1 MAKIISVELMSV
13 PDVIHVG
20 DELSEIKVTT
30 KIQFHKMDIQLG
42 MEYCLNLFV
51 YDVHGKTDT
60 PIIIPNWDESKLI
73 PISSDRRD
81 DFMGREVVKL
91 VAGVPEIVLETP
103 IALKLGKLSKKN
115 GSYFSR
121 KLEVFATIAPAVG
134 RASKWSGPF
143 EATLVY

>member
-1 MAKIISVELMSV
+1 MAKIISVELLSV
-13 PDVIHVG
+13 PDVIYVG
-20 DELSEIKVTT
+20 DELSDIKVTT

-42 MEYCLNLFV
+42 MDYCLHLFV
-51 YDVHGKTDT
+51 YDVHGQTDT

-81 DFMGREVVKL
+81 DFMGREVVQL
-91 VAGVPEIVLETP
+91 VAKETDIVLETP
-103 IALKLGKLSKKN
+103 IALKLGKLGKN
-115 GSYFSR
+115 SSYFSR